1 VDTHAVSGWIRIRDI
16 PGSDLAAGRKIALVA
31 MALEELGVAQALV
44 MMHGRDRGAEVY
56 AAHGSCVRFD
66 DDGEPV
72 VPR

>member
-1 VDTHAVSGWIRIRDI
+1 
-16 PGSDLAAGRKIALVA
+16 

-44 MMHGRDRGAEVY
+44 MMHGREHGAEVY
-56 AAHGSCVRFD
+56 AAHGGRVRFD